1 MITTVFIQ
9 ANLIRDLV
17 SKYVSHFPL
26 LSYLWFVIVAG
37 SPALGGSSP
46 SPLGYQ
52 PSPSPSGGYSYSPMT
67 PGAPF
72 TPQTPGTAMDH
83 FQADWHT
90 PEIEVRIRETHDDA
104 DLIHQT
110 GVIRGVTVSTVKYL
124 NLEKLIF

>member
-1 MITTVFIQ
+1 
-9 ANLIRDLV
+9 
-17 SKYVSHFPL
+17 
-26 LSYLWFVIVAG
+26 
-37 SPALGGSSP
+37 
-46 SPLGYQ
+46 
-52 PSPSPSGGYSYSPMT
+52 MT

-110 GVIRGVTVSTVKYL
+110 GVIRGVTVSTV
-124 NLEKLIF
+124 NLEMLKFQNGIFQLMNWANPTSLLSIK